1 MGVVKKIIIHTNYG
15 IVVGCTNDK
24 GEYYER
30 AATRDEIEEA
40 MRQ

>member
-1 MGVVKKIIIHTNYG
+1 MGALNKIIIHTNHG
-15 IVVGCTNDK
+15 IVVGCINEK

-40 MRQ
+40 MK

>member
-1 MGVVKKIIIHTNYG
+1 MNKIVIHTDYG
-15 IVVGCTNDK
+15 IVVGCTNER

-30 AATRDEIEEA
+30 AATREEIEEA

>member
-1 MGVVKKIIIHTNYG
+1 MGALNKIIIHTDYG
-15 IVVGCTNDK
+15 IVVGCTNER

-30 AATRDEIEEA
+30 AATREEIEEA